1 MSRRLSNVIGID
13 DGPFDRAHR
22 GDVPIVGAVYARA
35 RLDGVVLG
43 KVRRD
48 GVNSTAKVAAMIQD
62 SPFAEHVQ
70 AVLVGGI
77 ALAGFNVIDLA
88 ALHAQL
94 GKPVLVVARRAPDLR
109 AIERTLRTRVP
120 GGAKKWRLIQQAGPM
135 EPVEGVWVQR
145 AGLTPAQ
152 AAELVRRHRA
162 HGNLPEPLRVAHLLA
177 GAVVRGVS
185 HGQA

>member
-1 MSRRLSNVIGID
+1 M
-13 DGPFDRAHR
+13 
-22 GDVPIVGAVYARA
+22 VGAVYARS

-48 GVNSTAKVAAMIQD
+48 GVNSTVNVAAMIEE

-88 ALHAQL
+88 ALHARL
-94 GKPVLVVARRAPDLR
+94 GKPVLVVARKAPNLR
-109 AIERTLRTRVP
+109 AIERALRERVP
-120 GGAKKWRLIQQAGPM
+120 GGVKKWRLIRQAGPM
-135 EPVEGVWVQR
+135 EPVEGVYVQR
-145 AGLTPAQ
+145 AGLTLAQ
-152 AAELVRRHRA
+152 AGELVRRHRA